1 MSDTYPNETNPTYE
15 DLYAE
20 LQTIV
25 AQLEQGDL
33 PLAEALALYERG
45 QHLVQQCH
53 ALLNNAELR
62 VTELDT
68 APPLTPPT
76 VAGAS
81 EQDQLP
87 F

>member
-1 MSDTYPNETNPTYE
+1 MPDTTTPTYE

-25 AQLEQGDL
+25 AQLERGDI
-33 PLAEALALYERG
+33 PIAESLALYERG
-45 QHLVQQCH
+45 QQLVQQCNAMLDH
-53 ALLNNAELR
+53 AELR

-68 APPLTPPT
+68 APPP
-76 VAGAS
+76 AS
-81 EQDQLP
+81 PAAAANEQDELP